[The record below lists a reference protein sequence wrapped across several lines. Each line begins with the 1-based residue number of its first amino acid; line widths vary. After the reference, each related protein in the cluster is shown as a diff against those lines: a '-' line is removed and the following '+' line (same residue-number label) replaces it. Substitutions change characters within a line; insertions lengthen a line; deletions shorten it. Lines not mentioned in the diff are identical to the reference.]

1 MRNSAKMVS
10 MNGRLRFTILRGHSL
25 SARLLVLTIGFVMLG
40 EVLIY
45 LPSIARYRLTWL
57 NEHIAAAHLAALAL
71 IEAPK
76 HMVSPTL
83 RRELLREVGARAVVL
98 HTPEARYLLLQ
109 RALPVRVNK
118 VIRLGHIGFFGA
130 IAGAIGSL
138 TATGRILR
146 VLGAIPG
153 EPGME
158 VEMVIDEAPLQQA
171 MYAYSWHIL
180 SLSILIS
187 VLTAAL
193 VYASLQWLIVHPLQR
208 FTACLVA
215 FREEPENDA
224 HTLPPTKRRDEIG
237 IAENELAV
245 MQQEIRGALRQKARL
260 AALGAAVAKINHD
273 LRNILSSAQLVSD
286 RIAVS
291 EDPAVK
297 RVTPRLIAAI
307 DRAIALCTATLK
319 FGRAD
324 EPAARKTT
332 FALRPL
338 AEEAAAS
345 IGLPADGRIR
355 WQNAVPPEIVVSAD
369 RDQLFRVLLN
379 LGRNAVQAISGEG
392 VVALRARM
400 ESGALDLFFSDTGGG
415 FPDAALHHLFEAFT
429 GAGRPGGTG
438 LGLAIARDLMR
449 AQGGEIFLERT
460 GREGSEFRLHLP
472 GAGVLQ
478 HVKRSA

>member
-1 MRNSAKMVS
+1 
-10 MNGRLRFTILRGHSL
+10 MNERSRFPVLRGHSL
-25 SARLLVLTIGFVMLG
+25 SARLLVLTIGFVMLS

-71 IEAPK
+71 IEAPQ
-76 HMVSPTL
+76 HMVSPML

-98 HTPEARYLLLQ
+98 HTPDARYLLLQ
-109 RALPVRVNK
+109 HALPLRVNQ
-118 VIRLGHIGFFGA
+118 VIHLDHVGFFGA
-130 IAGAIGSL
+130 ISGAIGSL
-138 TATGRILR
+138 AAKGRVLR

-158 VEMVIDEAPLQQA
+158 VEMVIDEAPLQRA
-171 MYAYSWHIL
+171 MYEYSWHIL

-215 FREEPENDA
+215 FRQEPENDA
-224 HTLPPTKRRDEIG
+224 HTLPPTDRRDEIG
-237 IAENELAV
+237 VAESELAV

-260 AALGAAVAKINHD
+260 AALGTAVAKINHD
-273 LRNILSSAQLVSD
+273 LRNILSSAQVVSD
-286 RIAVS
+286 RIAAS
-291 EDPAVK
+291 DDPDVK
-297 RVTPRLIAAI
+297 RVTPRLIATI

-319 FGRAD
+319 FGQAD
-324 EPAARKTT
+324 EPPPRKTT

-338 AEEAAAS
+338 AEEVAAS
-345 IGLPADGRIR
+345 VGLPADGRIR
-355 WQNAVPPEIVVSAD
+355 WHDGIPPEIAVRAD

-379 LGRNAVQAISGEG
+379 LGRNAVQAIAGAGSISLG
-392 VVALRARM
+392 ARI
-400 ESGALDLFFSDTGGG
+400 ENGAADVFFRDSGGG
-415 FPDAALHHLFEAFT
+415 FSEAARRHLFEAFT
-429 GAGRPGGTG
+429 GAGRTGGTG

-449 AQGGEIFLERT
+449 AQGGEIFLEKT
-460 GREGSEFRLHLP
+460 GRQGTEFHLRLPEAHI
-472 GAGVLQ
+472 LQ
-478 HVKRSA
+478 SVDRSA